1 MVGNWIGSSA
11 DGRDG
16 EGMAKK
22 TFQLTA
28 RVSTE
33 NPNSIQPVLEEVL
46 PKGSVTETDE
56 GFLIQAK
63 IVGES
68 ARELNKEL
76 LSALRRVEKK
86 TRLRS
91 EWVSGK
97 NVERYF
103 DYVLKGKSPR
113 GSISSI

>member
-1 MVGNWIGSSA
+1 
-11 DGRDG
+11 
-16 EGMAKK
+16 MAKK

-33 NPNSIQPVLEEVL
+33 NPKSIQPVLEEVL

-68 ARELNKEL
+68 ARELNKAL
-76 LSALRRVEKK
+76 LSALRRVGEKDSPTIRMGEWEK
-86 TRLRS
+86 RGALFRLCT
-91 EWVSGK
+91 EGEVA
-97 NVERYF
+97 ERF
-103 DYVLKGKSPR
+103 DFKYLNTVIL
-113 GSISSI
+113 